1 MKNGKLILILFF
13 FFQRYAVSLYV
24 CMAVNCHRMLKP
36 RLGEVIIDKI
46 SHVEDTK
53 GNNGVNGN

>member
-13 FFQRYAVSLYV
+13 FLSTVYRISLCTV
-24 CMAVNCHRMLKP
+24 VNCHRMLKP